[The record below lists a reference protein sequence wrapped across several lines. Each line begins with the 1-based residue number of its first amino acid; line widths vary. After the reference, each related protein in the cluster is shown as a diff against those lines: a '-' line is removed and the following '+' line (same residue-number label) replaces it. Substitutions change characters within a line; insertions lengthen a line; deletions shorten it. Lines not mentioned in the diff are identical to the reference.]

1 MPKRKAQTAVPAVP
15 KASLGAR
22 IKKDIIKNYQLYLL
36 MIPGFLLLILFK
48 IGPVGAMVIAFED
61 FSAAKGVFGSTWVG
75 LENFKRIL
83 QDPYIWKITKNTI
96 VLAFLSVVVVFPI
109 PIIFSLFLNEVR
121 TKWVRNTVQ
130 SLSFLP
136 YFISAAV
143 MVSIMYTLL
152 SPTSGLIN
160 ILITKLGGT
169 STNFMAKPEW
179 FRPLYVILEITLMP
193 LENVQGGDMPG
204 DMAHISAPVCRRV
217 EKLLPHLVTKLE
229 EKYGTD
235 IPAKLVI
242 AVSGGS
248 GSGKTSG
255 AAALREALAMVGLK
269 GYVLSGDNY
278 PRRIPQH
285 NDEER
290 LTIFRSAGL
299 KALLA
304 AGEYT
309 PERFA
314 DLQPLQKTGIDSDPR
329 QCAAYPWMQIY
340 QQGGRAALAGY
351 LGRTAEQDYD
361 ALNAVLAQFRAGAP
375 VLWLKRMGR
384 KEWERW
390 YEPKNFADVDV
401 LLLEWTHAGSADLKN
416 TNLKVFF
423 NSTPEETRACRVA
436 RSRDA
441 GADSPFVTMVLEI
454 EQAMLNR
461 RACDADL
468 IQNRDG
474 TMVDTAAYAAA
485 QGR

>member
-1 MPKRKAQTAVPAVP
+1 M
-15 KASLGAR
+15 
-22 IKKDIIKNYQLYLL
+22 
-36 MIPGFLLLILFK
+36 
-48 IGPVGAMVIAFED
+48 
-61 FSAAKGVFGSTWVG
+61 FSPEKYVCWQA
-75 LENFKRIL
+75 L
-83 QDPYIWKITKNTI
+83 Q
-96 VLAFLSVVVVFPI
+96 
-109 PIIFSLFLNEVR
+109 
-121 TKWVRNTVQ
+121 Q
-130 SLSFLP
+130 
-136 YFISAAV
+136 
-143 MVSIMYTLL
+143 
-152 SPTSGLIN
+152 G
-160 ILITKLGGT
+160 
-169 STNFMAKPEW
+169 
-179 FRPLYVILEITLMP
+179 ITLMP

-204 DMAHISAPVCRRV
+204 DTAHISTPVCRRV

-304 AGEYT
+304 DGEYT

-423 NSTPEETRACRVA
+423 NSTTRACRVA

>member
-1 MPKRKAQTAVPAVP
+1 M
-15 KASLGAR
+15 
-22 IKKDIIKNYQLYLL
+22 
-36 MIPGFLLLILFK
+36 
-48 IGPVGAMVIAFED
+48 
-61 FSAAKGVFGSTWVG
+61 FSPEKYVCWQA
-75 LENFKRIL
+75 L
-83 QDPYIWKITKNTI
+83 Q
-96 VLAFLSVVVVFPI
+96 
-109 PIIFSLFLNEVR
+109 
-121 TKWVRNTVQ
+121 Q
-130 SLSFLP
+130 
-136 YFISAAV
+136 
-143 MVSIMYTLL
+143 
-152 SPTSGLIN
+152 G
-160 ILITKLGGT
+160 
-169 STNFMAKPEW
+169 
-179 FRPLYVILEITLMP
+179 ITLMP

-204 DMAHISAPVCRRV
+204 DTVHISAPVCRRV

-278 PRRIPQH
+278 PRRIPRH

-375 VLWLKRMGR
+375 VL
-384 KEWERW
+384 
-390 YEPKNFADVDV
+390 
-401 LLLEWTHAGSADLKN
+401 
-416 TNLKVFF
+416 
-423 NSTPEETRACRVA
+423 
-436 RSRDA
+436 
-441 GADSPFVTMVLEI
+441 
-454 EQAMLNR
+454 
-461 RACDADL
+461 
-468 IQNRDG
+468 
-474 TMVDTAAYAAA
+474 
-485 QGR
+485 

>member
-1 MPKRKAQTAVPAVP
+1 M
-15 KASLGAR
+15 
-22 IKKDIIKNYQLYLL
+22 
-36 MIPGFLLLILFK
+36 
-48 IGPVGAMVIAFED
+48 
-61 FSAAKGVFGSTWVG
+61 
-75 LENFKRIL
+75 
-83 QDPYIWKITKNTI
+83 
-96 VLAFLSVVVVFPI
+96 
-109 PIIFSLFLNEVR
+109 
-121 TKWVRNTVQ
+121 
-130 SLSFLP
+130 
-136 YFISAAV
+136 
-143 MVSIMYTLL
+143 L
-152 SPTSGLIN
+152 SPEKRACWQALQQG
-160 ILITKLGGT
+160 
-169 STNFMAKPEW
+169 
-179 FRPLYVILEITLMP
+179 ITLVP

-204 DMAHISAPVCRRV
+204 DTAHISAPVCRRV

-278 PRRIPQH
+278 PRRIPRH

-361 ALNAVLAQFRAGAP
+361 ALNAVLAQFRAGTP

>member
-1 MPKRKAQTAVPAVP
+1 M
-15 KASLGAR
+15 
-22 IKKDIIKNYQLYLL
+22 
-36 MIPGFLLLILFK
+36 
-48 IGPVGAMVIAFED
+48 
-61 FSAAKGVFGSTWVG
+61 FSPEKYVCWQA
-75 LENFKRIL
+75 L
-83 QDPYIWKITKNTI
+83 Q
-96 VLAFLSVVVVFPI
+96 
-109 PIIFSLFLNEVR
+109 
-121 TKWVRNTVQ
+121 Q
-130 SLSFLP
+130 
-136 YFISAAV
+136 
-143 MVSIMYTLL
+143 
-152 SPTSGLIN
+152 G
-160 ILITKLGGT
+160 
-169 STNFMAKPEW
+169 
-179 FRPLYVILEITLMP
+179 ITLMP

-204 DMAHISAPVCRRV
+204 DTAHISTPVCRRV

-340 QQGGRAALAGY
+340 
-351 LGRTAEQDYD
+351 
-361 ALNAVLAQFRAGAP
+361 AVLAQFRAGAP

>member
-1 MPKRKAQTAVPAVP
+1 M
-15 KASLGAR
+15 
-22 IKKDIIKNYQLYLL
+22 
-36 MIPGFLLLILFK
+36 
-48 IGPVGAMVIAFED
+48 
-61 FSAAKGVFGSTWVG
+61 FSPEKYVCWQA
-75 LENFKRIL
+75 L
-83 QDPYIWKITKNTI
+83 Q
-96 VLAFLSVVVVFPI
+96 
-109 PIIFSLFLNEVR
+109 
-121 TKWVRNTVQ
+121 Q
-130 SLSFLP
+130 
-136 YFISAAV
+136 
-143 MVSIMYTLL
+143 
-152 SPTSGLIN
+152 G
-160 ILITKLGGT
+160 
-169 STNFMAKPEW
+169 
-179 FRPLYVILEITLMP
+179 ITLMP

-401 LLLEWTHAGSADLKN
+401 LLLEWTHAGSADLKI
-416 TNLKVFF
+416 
-423 NSTPEETRACRVA
+423 P
-436 RSRDA
+436 
-441 GADSPFVTMVLEI
+441 I
-454 EQAMLNR
+454 
-461 RACDADL
+461 
-468 IQNRDG
+468 
-474 TMVDTAAYAAA
+474 
-485 QGR
+485 

>member
-1 MPKRKAQTAVPAVP
+1 M
-15 KASLGAR
+15 
-22 IKKDIIKNYQLYLL
+22 
-36 MIPGFLLLILFK
+36 
-48 IGPVGAMVIAFED
+48 
-61 FSAAKGVFGSTWVG
+61 
-75 LENFKRIL
+75 
-83 QDPYIWKITKNTI
+83 
-96 VLAFLSVVVVFPI
+96 
-109 PIIFSLFLNEVR
+109 
-121 TKWVRNTVQ
+121 
-130 SLSFLP
+130 
-136 YFISAAV
+136 
-143 MVSIMYTLL
+143 
-152 SPTSGLIN
+152 
-160 ILITKLGGT
+160 
-169 STNFMAKPEW
+169 
-179 FRPLYVILEITLMP
+179 
-193 LENVQGGDMPG
+193 
-204 DMAHISAPVCRRV
+204 
-217 EKLLPHLVTKLE
+217 
-229 EKYGTD
+229 
-235 IPAKLVI
+235 
-242 AVSGGS
+242 
-248 GSGKTSG
+248 
-255 AAALREALAMVGLK
+255 
-269 GYVLSGDNY
+269 
-278 PRRIPQH
+278 
-285 NDEER
+285 
-290 LTIFRSAGL
+290 
-299 KALLA
+299 
-304 AGEYT
+304 
-309 PERFA
+309 
-314 DLQPLQKTGIDSDPR
+314 QPLQKTGIDSDPR

>member
-1 MPKRKAQTAVPAVP
+1 M
-15 KASLGAR
+15 
-22 IKKDIIKNYQLYLL
+22 
-36 MIPGFLLLILFK
+36 
-48 IGPVGAMVIAFED
+48 
-61 FSAAKGVFGSTWVG
+61 FSPEKYVCWQA
-75 LENFKRIL
+75 L
-83 QDPYIWKITKNTI
+83 Q
-96 VLAFLSVVVVFPI
+96 
-109 PIIFSLFLNEVR
+109 
-121 TKWVRNTVQ
+121 Q
-130 SLSFLP
+130 
-136 YFISAAV
+136 
-143 MVSIMYTLL
+143 
-152 SPTSGLIN
+152 G
-160 ILITKLGGT
+160 
-169 STNFMAKPEW
+169 
-179 FRPLYVILEITLMP
+179 ITLMP

-454 EQAMLNR
+454 EQALFMPGKPQVWYLDLFAGKNDCEAVARAGEGGHKEINR
-461 RACDADL
+461 TNLTKVQIAEALEKPVVKKQLELLRLRRNCPAF
-468 IQNRDG
+468 
-474 TMVDTAAYAAA
+474 A
-485 QGR
+485 QGAKIQIESCGPELTIEWSCSGHVARLQANLQKLTYRVEIE

>member
-1 MPKRKAQTAVPAVP
+1 MNK
-15 KASLGAR
+15 
-22 IKKDIIKNYQLYLL
+22 LY
-36 MIPGFLLLILFK
+36 GK
-48 IGPVGAMVIAFED
+48 TT
-61 FSAAKGVFGSTWVG
+61 GSELNDGYVTG
-75 LENFKRIL
+75 K
-83 QDPYIWKITKNTI
+83 
-96 VLAFLSVVVVFPI
+96 
-109 PIIFSLFLNEVR
+109 LFLQGVQL
-121 TKWVRNTVQ
+121 RNLEFIQYYPTTVQ
-130 SLSFLP
+130 RGNKRVIIPESVRSEGWRLYYKNRSHSV
-136 YFISAAV
+136 YF
-143 MVSIMYTLL
+143 M
-152 SPTSGLIN
+152 
-160 ILITKLGGT
+160 
-169 STNFMAKPEW
+169 
-179 FRPLYVILEITLMP
+179 
-193 LENVQGGDMPG
+193 
-204 DMAHISAPVCRRV
+204 
-217 EKLLPHLVTKLE
+217 E

-278 PRRIPQH
+278 PRRIPRH

-423 NSTPEETRACRVA
+423 NSTQEETRACRVA

>member
-1 MPKRKAQTAVPAVP
+1 M
-15 KASLGAR
+15 
-22 IKKDIIKNYQLYLL
+22 
-36 MIPGFLLLILFK
+36 
-48 IGPVGAMVIAFED
+48 
-61 FSAAKGVFGSTWVG
+61 FSPEKYVCWQA
-75 LENFKRIL
+75 L
-83 QDPYIWKITKNTI
+83 Q
-96 VLAFLSVVVVFPI
+96 
-109 PIIFSLFLNEVR
+109 
-121 TKWVRNTVQ
+121 Q
-130 SLSFLP
+130 
-136 YFISAAV
+136 
-143 MVSIMYTLL
+143 
-152 SPTSGLIN
+152 G
-160 ILITKLGGT
+160 
-169 STNFMAKPEW
+169 
-179 FRPLYVILEITLMP
+179 ITLMP

-204 DMAHISAPVCRRV
+204 DTAHISTPVCRRV

-401 LLLEWTHAGSADLKN
+401 LLLEWTHAGSALRHCLQPGN
-416 TNLKVFF
+416 TLRNASPTCSRCRKPE
-423 NSTPEETRACRVA
+423 STVIRANVRHTHGCKSTNREGGPRWRDIWA
-436 RSRDA
+436 GLPSR
-441 GADSPFVTMVLEI
+441 T
-454 EQAMLNR
+454 
-461 RACDADL
+461 
-468 IQNRDG
+468 
-474 TMVDTAAYAAA
+474 TTH
-485 QGR
+485 